1 MIVAGGI
8 GLLIFLSI
16 LAPIVVIVK
25 VFEKFDEQK
34 QRIEALQS
42 QLNRMEDLKL
52 KGIERKIDALAASI
66 DTSTP

>member
-52 KGIERKIDALAASI
+52 KGIERKIDALAASV
-66 DTSTP
+66 DAPTP

>member
-52 KGIERKIDALAASI
+52 KGIERKIDALAASV

>member
-1 MIVAGGI
+1 MIVAGI

-16 LAPIVVIVK
+16 LTPIVVIVK

-52 KGIERKIDALAASI
+52 KGIERKIDALAASV
-66 DTSTP
+66 DAPTP

>member
-25 VFEKFDEQK
+25 VFEKFDKQK

-52 KGIERKIDALAASI
+52 KGIERKIDALAASV

>member
-16 LAPIVVIVK
+16 LIPIVVIVK

-34 QRIEALQS
+34 QRIDALQS

-52 KGIERKIDALAASI
+52 KGIERKIDALAASV

>member
-16 LAPIVVIVK
+16 LAPIIVIVK

-52 KGIERKIDALAASI
+52 KGIERKIDALAASV

>member
-1 MIVAGGI
+1 MIVADGI

-16 LAPIVVIVK
+16 LTPIVVIVK

-52 KGIERKIDALAASI
+52 KGIERKIDALAASV
-66 DTSTP
+66 DAPTP

>member
-16 LAPIVVIVK
+16 LAPIIVIVK

-52 KGIERKIDALAASI
+52 KGIERKIDALAASV
-66 DTSTP
+66 DAPTP

>member
-16 LAPIVVIVK
+16 LAPIIVIVK

-52 KGIERKIDALAASI
+52 KGIERKIDALAASV
-66 DTSTP
+66 DASTP

>member
-16 LAPIVVIVK
+16 LTPIVVIVK

-34 QRIEALQS
+34 QRIDALQS

-52 KGIERKIDALAASI
+52 KGIERKIDALAASV

>member
-16 LAPIVVIVK
+16 LTPIVVIVK

-52 KGIERKIDALAASI
+52 KGIERKIDALAASV
-66 DTSTP
+66 DAPTP

>member
-1 MIVAGGI
+1 MIVAGSI

-16 LAPIVVIVK
+16 LAPIIVIVK

-52 KGIERKIDALAASI
+52 KGIERKIDALAASV

>member
-16 LAPIVVIVK
+16 LTPIVVIVK

-52 KGIERKIDALAASI
+52 KGIERKIDALAASV
-66 DTSTP
+66 DTPTP

>member
-34 QRIEALQS
+34 QRIDALQS

-52 KGIERKIDALAASI
+52 KGIERKIDALAASV

>member
-1 MIVAGGI
+1 MIVAGI

-16 LAPIVVIVK
+16 LAPIVIIVK

-52 KGIERKIDALAASI
+52 KGIERKIDALAASV

>member
-16 LAPIVVIVK
+16 LAPIIVIVK

-42 QLNRMEDLKL
+42 QLNRIEDLKL
-52 KGIERKIDALAASI
+52 KGIERKIDALAASV

>member
-16 LAPIVVIVK
+16 LTPIVVIVK

-52 KGIERKIDALAASI
+52 KGIERKIDALAASV

>member
-16 LAPIVVIVK
+16 LAPIIVIVK

-42 QLNRMEDLKL
+42 
-52 KGIERKIDALAASI
+52 
-66 DTSTP
+66 

>member
-1 MIVAGGI
+1 MIVAGI

-52 KGIERKIDALAASI
+52 KGIERKIDALAASV
-66 DTSTP
+66 DAPTP

>member
-1 MIVAGGI
+1 MIVAGI

-16 LAPIVVIVK
+16 LTPIVVIVK

-52 KGIERKIDALAASI
+52 KGIERKIDALAASV

>member
-16 LAPIVVIVK
+16 LAPIIVIVK

-66 DTSTP
+66 DAPTA

>member
-16 LAPIVVIVK
+16 LAPIIVIVK

-52 KGIERKIDALAASI
+52 KGMERKIDALAASV

>member
-16 LAPIVVIVK
+16 LAPIIVIVK

-34 QRIEALQS
+34 QRIEAIQS

-52 KGIERKIDALAASI
+52 KGIERKIDALAASV

>member
-1 MIVAGGI
+1 MIVAGI

-52 KGIERKIDALAASI
+52 KGIERKIDALAASV
-66 DTSTP
+66 DTPTP

>member
-16 LAPIVVIVK
+16 LAPIVVIMK

-52 KGIERKIDALAASI
+52 KGIERKIDALAASV